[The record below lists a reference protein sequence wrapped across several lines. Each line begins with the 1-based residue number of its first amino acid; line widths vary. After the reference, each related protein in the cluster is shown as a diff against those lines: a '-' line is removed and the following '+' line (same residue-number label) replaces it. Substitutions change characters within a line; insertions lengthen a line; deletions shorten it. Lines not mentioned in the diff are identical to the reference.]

1 LTFRTLRV
9 ALQEDL
15 QTGIIQVIPGSPARA
30 SVKSRQPF
38 CANGALLGRRSKI
51 KDRSR
56 TLLSM
61 TSLGVSLH
69 LLHRYTSN
77 NSTSEILHDNL
88 PCNLFHEAPSTSH
101 AKPLTRSRPITTAGI
116 MSESSEHS
124 RQHQAD
130 PLTPT
135 SSISTPYSA
144 GENLHALPQLLTKAA
159 LLEHSLQQQL
169 AFIDKHNSRHS
180 QPAYSAATGS
190 QFAPR
195 YKHTT
200 RNRVRSFDRPSTI
213 RGKRSLLRTCSLDR
227 SRYIQDEW
235 PSRGIYCNTLQSYPV
250 EFKEDTSVLDR
261 DPQDTTSLWRDVR
274 AMTGRMSSLP
284 VRTRTESSSKK
295 SGETTDKK
303 IKAPSP
309 YDNDF
314 VQRVLNPRSIKISR
328 PTSGHAPQHF
338 QVDVPSGDRAQ
349 YYAEKRGA
357 PPSSVWLESSDDF
370 VVEILREYDCMTER
384 ELCEAEFASYAREML
399 LKRERRIRVREQD
412 NHERGWRAERMIE
425 LVAKPGTDGPWIR
438 PPLVEDQSVNLGD
451 TPYTDYGFDLRPDC
465 AYWLSLQA
473 FSPEYKSYVG
483 EHTLVLKDTITCPYL
498 TIEFKRDNSEQQA
511 ALNQIAAASALALYN
526 RFLLR
531 KSSLELRK
539 QKWDQQHLKPLKHYG
554 ITFTGSQYS
563 VWCIRVQVTKKY
575 QWSGCV
581 MERVC
586 QGTCRV
592 PHGVRDLID
601 WINEIHCW
609 GLTVNGPECQ
619 NDVKSSIRAKESS
632 SGIRVSEFGS
642 PVATSE
648 I

>member
-1 LTFRTLRV
+1 MS
-9 ALQEDL
+9 Q
-15 QTGIIQVIPGSPARA
+15 
-30 SVKSRQPF
+30 
-38 CANGALLGRRSKI
+38 
-51 KDRSR
+51 
-56 TLLSM
+56 
-61 TSLGVSLH
+61 
-69 LLHRYTSN
+69 
-77 NSTSEILHDNL
+77 ST
-88 PCNLFHEAPSTSH
+88 
-101 AKPLTRSRPITTAGI
+101 
-116 MSESSEHS
+116 EHS
-124 RQHQAD
+124 RQHRAD
-130 PLTPT
+130 PATPI
-135 SSISTPYSA
+135 SSISTLYSA
-144 GENLHALPQLLTKAA
+144 GESFQALPQLLTKAA
-159 LLEHSLQQQL
+159 LLEHTLQQQL
-169 AFIDKHNSRHS
+169 SIIRTHNSEHS
-180 QPAYSAATGS
+180 QPAFSAAKGVRP
-190 QFAPR
+190 APSH
-195 YKHTT
+195 KQTT
-200 RNRVRSFDRPSTI
+200 RSRARSCERPSTI
-213 RGKRSLLRTCSLDR
+213 EGKRSLLRTCSLDR

-235 PSRGIYCNTLQSYPV
+235 PLPGSYRNTLPLYHLEP
-250 EFKEDTSVLDR
+250 EEDPSVLDR
-261 DPQDTTSLWRDVR
+261 DPQDNTSLWRDVR
-274 AMTGRMSSLP
+274 AMTGRVSSLP
-284 VRTRTESSSKK
+284 VRTRTESSSKR

-328 PTSGHAPQHF
+328 PTSAHAPQHF

-357 PPSSVWLESSDDF
+357 PPSSVWIESGDDF
-370 VVEILREYDCMTER
+370 VLEILREYDCMTER
-384 ELCEAEFASYAREML
+384 GLCEAEFASYAREIL

-412 NHERGWRAERMIE
+412 EHERGWRAERMIE

-438 PPLVEDQSVNLGD
+438 PPLVENQSVNSGD

-473 FSPEYKSYVG
+473 FSQEYKSYVG
-483 EHTLVLKDTITCPYL
+483 EHTLVLKETITCPYL

-511 ALNQIAAASALALYN
+511 ALNQVAAASALALYN

-531 KSSLELRK
+531 KASLELGK

-563 VWCIRVQVTKKY
+563 VWCIRVEVTKKY

-609 GLTVNGPECQ
+609 GLTINGPECQ
-619 NDVKSSIRAKESS
+619 NDVKLSIRAKESS
-632 SGIRVSEFGS
+632 SGIRVSSFGS
-642 PVATSE
+642 SATTSE
-648 I
+648 T